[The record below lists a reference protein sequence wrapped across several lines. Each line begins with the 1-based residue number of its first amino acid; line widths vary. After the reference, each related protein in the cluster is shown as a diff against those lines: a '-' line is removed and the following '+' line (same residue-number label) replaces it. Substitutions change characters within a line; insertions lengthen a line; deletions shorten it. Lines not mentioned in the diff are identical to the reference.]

1 MKERIFI
8 SYKCDDKDI
17 VFKIKD
23 DIEKNVGEKC
33 WIDLDGIESDAQFVD
48 VIIKAI
54 NEAEIFLFMYSK
66 KHGEIENYKKD
77 WTTRELSYA
86 EKRDKKIIFIN
97 LDGSN
102 LTDYFEFKF
111 GEYQQVDAASTTA
124 MSRLYSDL
132 SKWLETKNSNIV
144 EKDEKNVI
152 EGKSVLLQKEEK
164 KNVTLE
170 NGHEYVDLGLPSGL
184 KWATCNV
191 GATKPEECGDYFAWG
206 EVKQKTEYDWS
217 TYKYVEKDGKL
228 TKYCSDSSYGKDG
241 FTDSKIVLDPE
252 DDAATVNWGGN
263 WRMPTYKEMGELRE
277 KCTWIWTTQNGV
289 KGYKVVGPNGNSI
302 FLPAAGYM
310 YNSSLYNAGS
320 HGNYWSS
327 SLNTSNPY
335 DAYGVNFGSSYVGRN
350 NYRRLNGRSVRPVCQ

>member
-8 SYKCDDKDI
+8 SYKRANKEI

-23 DIEKNVGEKC
+23 DIESNVGEKC

-97 LDGSN
+97 LDGSY

-111 GEYQQVDAASTTA
+111 GEYQQVDATSTTA

-132 SKWLETKNSNIV
+132 SKWLISKGSNIV
-144 EKDEKNVI
+144 ET
-152 EGKSVLLQKEEK
+152 
-164 KNVTLE
+164 NVTSE
-170 NGHEYVDLGLPSGL
+170 NAHEYVDLGLPSGL

-191 GATKPEECGDYFAWG
+191 GATKPEEYGDYFAWG
-206 EVKQKTEYDWS
+206 EVKRKTEYNWS
-217 TYKYVEKDGKL
+217 TYKYGEKDEKL
-228 TKYCSDSSYGKDG
+228 TKYCNARSYGKDG
-241 FTDSKIVLDPE
+241 FTDNKTVLDPE
-252 DDAATVNWGGN
+252 DDATTVNWGGN
-263 WRMPTYKEMGELRE
+263 WRMPTIEEMDELKE
-277 KCTWIWTTQNGV
+277 KCTWTWTTLNGV

-302 FLPAAGYM
+302 FLPAAGYVGGGSSLSDGSHG
-310 YNSSLYNAGS
+310 YYWLSSLYTDYPGYAYDVFFNSGFVDCYYFS
-320 HGNYWSS
+320 YRNY
-327 SLNTSNPY
+327 
-335 DAYGVNFGSSYVGRN
+335 
-350 NYRRLNGRSVRPVCQ
+350 GRSVRPVCK

>member
-8 SYKCDDKDI
+8 SYKRANKEI

-23 DIEKNVGEKC
+23 DIESNVGEKC

-144 EKDEKNVI
+144 ETDEKNVT
-152 EGKSVLLQKEEK
+152 SEK
-164 KNVTLE
+164 
-170 NGHEYVDLGLPSGL
+170 GHKYVDLGLPSGL

-191 GATKPEECGDYFAWG
+191 GATKPEDFGDYFAWG
-206 EVKQKTEYDWS
+206 EIEPKTYYSWEM
-217 TYKYVEKDGKL
+217 YKYETASYKL
-228 TKYCSDSSYGKDG
+228 TKYCNNSCYGKDG
-241 FTDSKIVLDPE
+241 FTDNKTVLDPE
-252 DDAATVNWGGN
+252 DDATTVNWGGN
-263 WRMPTYKEMGELRE
+263 WRMPTIEEMDELKE
-277 KCTWIWTTQNGV
+277 KCTWTWTTLNGV

-302 FLPAAGYM
+302 FLPAAGSM
-310 YNSSLYNAGS
+310 HFSGLDFAGS
-320 HGNYWSS
+320 YGYYMSS
-327 SLNTSNPY
+327 SLSTDSPNYAYLVCFNLGYVDWGNSNRY
-335 DAYGVNFGSSYVGRN
+335 LGH
-350 NYRRLNGRSVRPVCQ
+350 SVRPVCQ

>member
-8 SYKCDDKDI
+8 SYKRANKDI

-23 DIEKNVGEKC
+23 DIEKNVGERC
-33 WIDLDGIESDAQFVD
+33 WIDLDDIECDAQFVD

-152 EGKSVLLQKEEK
+152 EGKSVLLKKEEK

-170 NGHEYVDLGLPSGL
+170 NGYEYVDLGLPSGL

-191 GATKPEECGDYFAWG
+191 GAEKPEDFGDYFAWG
-206 EVKQKTEYDWS
+206 ETTPKKQYDWR
-217 TYKYVEKDGKL
+217 TYKYCKGTDRTL
-228 TKYCSDSSYGKDG
+228 TKYSDCNNG
-241 FTDSKIVLDPE
+241 FIDKTVLDSE
-252 DDAATVNWGGN
+252 SDAATVNWGGL
-263 WRMPTYKEMGELRE
+263 WRMPTDVELTELRE
-277 KCTWIWTTQNGV
+277 QCTWTWTIQNGV
-289 KGYKVVGPNGNSI
+289 NGYNVTGPNGNSI
-302 FLPAAGYM
+302 FLPATPFSMMDYGY
-310 YNSSLYNAGS
+310 
-320 HGNYWSS
+320 
-327 SLNTSNPY
+327 
-335 DAYGVNFGSSYVGRN
+335 
-350 NYRRLNGRSVRPVCQ
+350 

>member
-8 SYKCDDKDI
+8 SYKRANKDI

-144 EKDEKNVI
+144 ETDEKDVT
-152 EGKSVLLQKEEK
+152 SEK
-164 KNVTLE
+164 DHK
-170 NGHEYVDLGLPSGL
+170 YVDLGLPSGL

-191 GATKPEECGDYFAWG
+191 GATKPEEYGDYFAWG
-206 EVKQKTEYDWS
+206 ETEPKEEYSWFK
-217 TYKYVEKDGKL
+217 YKYGTDYNQLQL
-228 TKYCSDSSYGKDG
+228 TKYCDDSYYGKDG
-241 FTDSKIVLDPE
+241 FMDNKTVLEPE

-263 WRMPTYKEMGELRE
+263 WRMPTYKEMGELIE

-289 KGYKVVGPNGNSI
+289 RGYKVVGPNGNSI
-302 FLPAAGYM
+302 FLPAVGYM
-310 YNSSLYNAGS
+310 RGGTLNDAGS
-320 HGNYWSS
+320 SGSYWSS
-327 SLNTSNPY
+327 SLDT
-335 DAYGVNFGSSYVGRN
+335 GSPNYVYYVEFDSDYVRWDIC
-350 NYRRLNGRSVRPVCQ
+350 YHYFGRSVRPVCQ

>member
-8 SYKCDDKDI
+8 SYKRANKDI

-124 MSRLYSDL
+124 MSKLYSDL

-144 EKDEKNVI
+144 EKDEKNVT
-152 EGKSVLLQKEEK
+152 SEK
-164 KNVTLE
+164 DHK
-170 NGHEYVDLGLPSGL
+170 YVDLGLPSGL

-191 GATKPEECGDYFAWG
+191 GATKPEEYGDYFAWG
-206 EVKQKTEYDWS
+206 ETEPKEEYSWFK
-217 TYKYVEKDGKL
+217 YKYGTDYNQL
-228 TKYCSDSSYGKDG
+228 TKYCNDSYYGKDG
-241 FTDSKIVLDPE
+241 FMDNKTVLEPE
-252 DDAATVNWGGN
+252 DDAAHVNWGGT
-263 WRMPTYKEMGELRE
+263 WRMPTKAEQVELCNN
-277 KCTWIWTTQNGV
+277 CTWDWITQNGV
-289 KGYKVVGPNGNSI
+289 KGYKVTGPNGNSI

-310 YNSSLYNAGS
+310 RGGTLNDAGS
-320 HGNYWSS
+320 SGSYWSS
-327 SLNTSNPY
+327 SLDT
-335 DAYGVNFGSSYVGRN
+335 GSPNYVYYVEFDSDYVRWDIC
-350 NYRRLNGRSVRPVCQ
+350 YHYFGRSVRPVCQ

>member
-8 SYKCDDKDI
+8 SYKRANKDI

-124 MSRLYSDL
+124 MSKLYSDL

-144 EKDEKNVI
+144 EKDEKNVT
-152 EGKSVLLQKEEK
+152 SEK
-164 KNVTLE
+164 DHK
-170 NGHEYVDLGLPSGL
+170 YVDLGLPSGL

-191 GATKPEECGDYFAWG
+191 GATKPEEYGDYFAWG
-206 EVKQKTEYDWS
+206 ETEPKEEYSWFK
-217 TYKYVEKDGKL
+217 YKYGDFNQL
-228 TKYCSDSSYGKDG
+228 TKYCDDSYYGKG
-241 FTDSKIVLDPE
+241 FMDNKTVLEPE

-263 WRMPTYKEMGELRE
+263 WRMPTYKEMGELIE
-277 KCTWIWTTQNGV
+277 KCTWDWITQNGV
-289 KGYKVVGPNGNSI
+289 RGYKVVGPNGNSI

-310 YNSSLYNAGS
+310 REGTLINAGS
-320 HGNYWSS
+320 RGYYWSS
-327 SLNTSNPY
+327 SL
-335 DAYGVNFGSSYVGRN
+335 DAGSPDGAYYVIFGSDDVGWG
-350 NYRRLNGRSVRPVCQ
+350 YCGRYFGFIVRPVCP

>member
-8 SYKCDDKDI
+8 SYKRANKDI

-33 WIDLDGIESDAQFVD
+33 WIDLDAIESDAQFVD

-124 MSRLYSDL
+124 MSKLYSDL

-144 EKDEKNVI
+144 EKDEKNVT
-152 EGKSVLLQKEEK
+152 SEK
-164 KNVTLE
+164 
-170 NGHEYVDLGLPSGL
+170 GHKYVDLGLPSGL

-191 GATKPEECGDYFAWG
+191 GATKPEEYGDYFAWG
-206 EVKQKTEYDWS
+206 EVKRKTEYNWS

-263 WRMPTYKEMGELRE
+263 WRMPTYKEMGELIE

-289 KGYKVVGPNGNSI
+289 RGYKVVGPNGNSI
-302 FLPAAGYM
+302 FLPAAGFR
-310 YNSSLYNAGS
+310 SGTSLLSAGS
-320 HGNYWSS
+320 YGDYWSS
-327 SLNTSNPY
+327 SLYSSNPRY
-335 DAYGVNFGSSYVGRN
+335 AYRVYFSSSCM
-350 NYRRLNGRSVRPVCQ
+350 YRDFSDRYYGFVVRPVCP